1 MNLSTMTREKIAA
14 ALSKGGRYMNHAR
27 EWVSVKVGEHV
38 NPDDVALALVSP
50 DALVVRQAVRVVSKA
65 KRGAKRAA
73 AAVARKVRSNPTGTG
88 AAAVGERGGWSIV
101 KPEKRDDAGGVLAW
115 GPSGM
120 LEDSEGRL
128 YPFRWAL
135 VPLSRIIP
143 SNDPKTG
150 RPLRFYLPEL
160 QGRNREAIASRSQ
173 VQKLAAGLE
182 ARRLMLA
189 SSTPADSAPV
199 VWRGTGER
207 SEAFLVVS
215 GNGRTMA
222 ALLAFETESEAWEQ
236 YLSAV
241 ASRWNMA
248 SKLDDL
254 DRDER
259 FLAVRVLG
267 GKDGAPLAQAVAL
280 AGASQGTASAGLSDL
295 EKAVHVG
302 RALGI
307 ETPLALGRFQFVRP
321 VTPETVGDWIGDNP
335 ETWRRILAKMDP
347 AKAAAI
353 NSQPAQAAALVEAVM
368 LQGIPSDVVA
378 AAYDPSGRPD
388 LVPVLLGMLPAVWSL
403 ESAASQRPPEI
414 AEGWRLLPRLP
425 RAFEW
430 FRRMDGKSVA
440 KMRAA
445 LRDEEVQGGLDLGDL
460 PKDTAPLSDS
470 LAWALGVAIVKAAGR
485 AAPADAMAEYLREY
499 VADALRTGPGESLF
513 GADDVNPGA
522 VLLGHVDRRLLRKNP
537 PPGRVRHRKTGT
549 VVSYPGGVEV
559 HFRRR
564 VEDPEALA
572 MADSHYLEAL
582 EGQGSLFGGLGRES
596 TLRRNPDLKWS
607 AATVMGKDWQTA
619 PPGEGPGPWPWLRL
633 SPKQWED
640 LRHDAERQGVSAVA
654 LGPAGFWSA
663 WKAAGFDPAKL
674 SPAWIRKRDGFA
686 ARHLAQFQKRQTLR
700 RDLALRVWAIHP
712 AAALHTLA
720 KLGSEKGLR

>member
-1 MNLSTMTREKIAA
+1 MNVSKMSREKIAA
-14 ALSKGGRYMNHAR
+14 ALAKGGRYMNHAR
-27 EWVSVKVGEHV
+27 QWVAVKVGERV
-38 NPDDVALALVSP
+38 NPDDIALALVSP
-50 DALVVRQAVRVVSKA
+50 DALIVREAVRMASKA
-65 KRGAKRAA
+65 GRGAKKAA
-73 AAVARKVRSNPTGTG
+73 GAVARKVRKNPTGTG

-160 QGRNREAIASRSQ
+160 QGRNREAVASRSQ
-173 VQKLAAGLE
+173 VQKLAAGLD

-222 ALLAFETESEAWEQ
+222 AILAFETESEAWEQ

-248 SKLDDL
+248 AKLDEL

-267 GKDGAPLAQAVAL
+267 GKDGAPIEQAVAL

-307 ETPLALGRFQFVRP
+307 ETPLALGRFQFSRP
-321 VTPETVGDWIGDNP
+321 VTPETVGDWIADNP
-335 ETWRRILAKMDP
+335 ETWRKILAKMDP

-353 NSQPAQAAALVEAVM
+353 NNQPAQAAALVEAVM

-378 AAYDPSGRPD
+378 AAYDPSGKPD

-403 ESAASQRPPEI
+403 ESAANSRPPEI

-430 FRRMDGKSVA
+430 FRRMDGKSLA

-445 LRDEEVQGGLDLGDL
+445 LRDEEVQGGLDLGDM
-460 PKDTAPLSDS
+460 PKDAAPLADS

-485 AAPADAMAEYLREY
+485 AAPAEAMADYLREY

-513 GADDVNPGA
+513 GAADDVDPGA
-522 VLLGHVDRRLLRKNP
+522 VLLGRVDRRLLRRNP
-537 PPGRVRHRKTGT
+537 PRGMVRHGKAGT
-549 VVSYPGGVEV
+549 VVRYPGGVEV
-559 HFRRR
+559 RFRRR
-564 VEDPEALA
+564 VEDPTALA
-572 MADSHYLEAL
+572 MADAHYRA
-582 EGQGSLFGGLGRES
+582 R
-596 TLRRNPDLKWS
+596 
-607 AATVMGKDWQTA
+607 
-619 PPGEGPGPWPWLRL
+619 
-633 SPKQWED
+633 
-640 LRHDAERQGVSAVA
+640 ERQR
-654 LGPAGFWSA
+654 L
-663 WKAAGFDPAKL
+663 
-674 SPAWIRKRDGFA
+674 
-686 ARHLAQFQKRQTLR
+686 
-700 RDLALRVWAIHP
+700 
-712 AAALHTLA
+712 
-720 KLGSEKGLR
+720 

>member
-1 MNLSTMTREKIAA
+1 
-14 ALSKGGRYMNHAR
+14 
-27 EWVSVKVGEHV
+27 
-38 NPDDVALALVSP
+38 
-50 DALVVRQAVRVVSKA
+50 
-65 KRGAKRAA
+65 
-73 AAVARKVRSNPTGTG
+73 
-88 AAAVGERGGWSIV
+88 
-101 KPEKRDDAGGVLAW
+101 
-115 GPSGM
+115 M

-160 QGRNREAIASRSQ
+160 QGRNREAVASRSQ
-173 VQKLAAGLE
+173 VQKLAAGLD

-222 ALLAFETESEAWEQ
+222 AILAFETESEAWEQ

-248 SKLDDL
+248 AKLDEL

-267 GKDGAPLAQAVAL
+267 GKDGAPVEQAVAL

-307 ETPLALGRFQFVRP
+307 ETPLALGRFQFSRP
-321 VTPETVGDWIGDNP
+321 VTPETVGDWIADNP
-335 ETWRRILAKMDP
+335 ETWRKILAKMDP

-353 NSQPAQAAALVEAVM
+353 NNQPAQAAALVEAVM

-378 AAYDPSGRPD
+378 AAYDPSGKPD

-403 ESAASQRPPEI
+403 ESAANSRPPEI

-430 FRRMDGKSVA
+430 FRRMDGKSLA

-445 LRDEEVQGGLDLGDL
+445 LRDEEVQGGLDLGDM
-460 PKDTAPLSDS
+460 PKDAAPLSDS

-485 AAPADAMAEYLREY
+485 AAPAEAMADYLREY

-513 GADDVNPGA
+513 GAADDVDPGA
-522 VLLGHVDRRLLRKNP
+522 VLLGRVDRRLLRRNP
-537 PPGRVRHRKTGT
+537 PRGMVRHGKAGT
-549 VVSYPGGVEV
+549 VVRYPGGVEV
-559 HFRRR
+559 RFRRR
-564 VEDPEALA
+564 VEDPTALA
-572 MADSHYLEAL
+572 MADAHYLEAL
-582 EGQGSLFGGLGRES
+582 EGQGALFGGLGRET
-596 TLRRNPDLKWS
+596 TLHQNPARDPAPAWAV
-607 AATVMGKDWQTA
+607 AAA
-619 PPGEGPGPWPWLRL
+619 GEGHPSRAIPRDPRETETRKGF
-633 SPKQWED
+633 
-640 LRHDAERQGVSAVA
+640 A
-654 LGPAGFWSA
+654 LGERKGYIPR
-663 WKAAGFDPAKL
+663 AAGVRPFL
-674 SPAWIRKRDGFA
+674 ERES
-686 ARHLAQFQKRQTLR
+686 T
-700 RDLALRVWAIHP
+700 
-712 AAALHTLA
+712 
-720 KLGSEKGLR
+720 

>member
-1 MNLSTMTREKIAA
+1 MNVSKMSREKIAA
-14 ALSKGGRYMNHAR
+14 ALARGGRYMNHAR
-27 EWVSVKVGEHV
+27 EWVVVKVGERV

-50 DALVVRQAVRVVSKA
+50 EALIVREAVRMASKA
-65 KRGAKRAA
+65 GRGAKRAA
-73 AAVARKVRSNPTGTG
+73 GAVVRKVRKNPTGTG

-101 KPEKRDDAGGVLAW
+101 KPEKRDAAGGVLSW

-150 RPLRFYLPEL
+150 RPTRFYLPEL
-160 QGRNREAIASRSQ
+160 QGRNREAVASRSQ
-173 VQKLAAGLE
+173 VQKLAAGLD

-207 SEAFLVVS
+207 YEAFLVVS

-222 ALLAFETESEAWEQ
+222 AILAFDTESEAWEQ

-248 SKLDDL
+248 AKLDEL

-267 GKDGAPLAQAVAL
+267 GKDGAPVEQAVAL

-307 ETPLALGRFQFVRP
+307 ETPLALGRFQFARP
-321 VTPETVGDWIGDNP
+321 VTPETVGDWIADNP
-335 ETWRRILAKMDP
+335 ETWRKILAKMDP

-353 NSQPAQAAALVEAVM
+353 NNQPAQAAALVEAVM
-368 LQGIPSDVVA
+368 LQGIPADVVA

-403 ESAASQRPPEI
+403 ESAASSRPPEI

-430 FRRMDGKSVA
+430 FRRMDGKSLA

-445 LRDEEVQGGLDLGDL
+445 LRDEETQGGLDLGDM
-460 PKDTAPLSDS
+460 PKDAAPLADS

-485 AAPADAMAEYLREY
+485 AAPAEAMADYLREY

-513 GADDVNPGA
+513 GASDDVDPGA
-522 VLLGHVDRRLLRKNP
+522 VLLLRVDRRLLRKNP
-537 PPGRVRHRKTGT
+537 PRGMVRHGKAGT
-549 VVSYPGGVEV
+549 VVRYPGGVEV
-559 HFRRR
+559 RFRRR
-564 VEDPEALA
+564 VEDPTALS
-572 MADSHYLEAL
+572 MADAHYLEAL
-582 EGQGSLFGGLGRES
+582 EGQGALFGGLGRET
-596 TLRRNPDLKWS
+596 TLHQNPPKDPAPAWAV
-607 AATVMGKDWQTA
+607 AAA
-619 PPGEGPGPWPWLRL
+619 GEGPGPWPWLRL
-633 SPKQWED
+633 TPEQWGE
-640 LRHDAERQGVSAVA
+640 LHFAASRAAVSAVA
-654 LGPAGFWSA
+654 MAPGGFWRA
-663 WKAAGFDPAKL
+663 WKDAGFDPANL
-674 SPAWIRKRDGFA
+674 SPAWIRKRNAFA
-686 ARHLAQFQKRQTLR
+686 ARSVAQMRDAGQTIR

-712 AAALHTLA
+712 AAALS
-720 KLGSEKGLR
+720 KLQRKKVLR

>member
-1 MNLSTMTREKIAA
+1 MNVSKMSREKIAA
-14 ALSKGGRYMNHAR
+14 ALAKGGRYMNHAR
-27 EWVSVKVGEHV
+27 QWVAVKVGERV
-38 NPDDVALALVSP
+38 NPDDIALALVSP
-50 DALVVRQAVRVVSKA
+50 DALIVREAVRMASKA
-65 KRGAKRAA
+65 GRSAKKAA
-73 AAVARKVRSNPTGTG
+73 GAVARKVRKNPTGTG

-160 QGRNREAIASRSQ
+160 QGRNREAVASRSQ
-173 VQKLAAGLE
+173 VQKLAAGLD

-222 ALLAFETESEAWEQ
+222 AILAFETESEAWEQ

-248 SKLDDL
+248 AKLDEL

-267 GKDGAPLAQAVAL
+267 GKDGAPVEQAVAL

-307 ETPLALGRFQFVRP
+307 ETPLALGRFQFSRP
-321 VTPETVGDWIGDNP
+321 VTPETVGDWIADNP
-335 ETWRRILAKMDP
+335 ETWRKILAKMDP

-353 NSQPAQAAALVEAVM
+353 NNQPAQAAALVEAVM

-378 AAYDPSGRPD
+378 AAYDPSGKPD

-403 ESAASQRPPEI
+403 ESAANSRPPEI

-430 FRRMDGKSVA
+430 FRRMDGKSLA

-445 LRDEEVQGGLDLGDL
+445 LRDEEVQGGLDLGDM
-460 PKDTAPLSDS
+460 PKDAAPLSDS

-485 AAPADAMAEYLREY
+485 AAPAEAMADYLREY

-513 GADDVNPGA
+513 GAADDVDPGA
-522 VLLGHVDRRLLRKNP
+522 VLLGRVDRRLLRRNP
-537 PPGRVRHRKTGT
+537 PRGMVRHGKGGT
-549 VVSYPGGVEV
+549 VVRYPGGVEV
-559 HFRRR
+559 RFRRR
-564 VEDPEALA
+564 VEDPTALA
-572 MADSHYLEAL
+572 MADAHYLEAL
-582 EGQGSLFGGLGRES
+582 EGQGALFGGLGRET
-596 TLRRNPDLKWS
+596 TLHQNPARDPAPAWAV
-607 AATVMGKDWQTA
+607 AAA
-619 PPGEGPGPWPWLRL
+619 GEGPGPWPWLRL
-633 SPKQWED
+633 TPEQWGE
-640 LRHDAERQGVSAVA
+640 LHLAASRAGVSAVA
-654 LGPAGFWSA
+654 MAPGGFWRA
-663 WKAAGFDPAKL
+663 WRDAGFDPANL
-674 SPAWIRKRDGFA
+674 SPEWIRKRNAFA
-686 ARHLAQFQKRQTLR
+686 ARTVAQVLDTTWTPR

-712 AAALHTLA
+712 EQSLAILA
-720 KLGSEKGLR
+720 KQRREKGLR

>member
-1 MNLSTMTREKIAA
+1 MNMSKMNRAKIAL
-14 ALSKGGRYMNHAR
+14 ALEKGGRYMNNAR
-27 EWVSVKVGEHV
+27 QWILVKAGEKV
-38 NPDDVALALVSP
+38 DPDDIALALVAP
-50 DALVVRQAVRVVSKA
+50 DALIIRQTVRLASKA
-65 KRGAKRAA
+65 GRGAKK
-73 AAVARKVRSNPTGTG
+73 VSVEVVRKNPTGTG
-88 AAAVGERGGWSIV
+88 AAAVGERGGWSII
-101 KPEKRDDAGGVLAW
+101 KPEKRDSTGGVLAW

-143 SNDPKTG
+143 SNDPETG
-150 RPLRFYLPEL
+150 RPTRFYLPEL
-160 QGRNREAIASRSQ
+160 QGRNREAVASRSQ
-173 VQKLAAGLE
+173 VQMLAAGLD

-207 SEAFLVVS
+207 SEALLVVS

-222 ALLAFETESEAWEQ
+222 AILAFDTESEAWEQ

-248 SKLDDL
+248 AKLDEL

-267 GKDGAPLAQAVAL
+267 GKDGAPVEQAIAL

-307 ETPLALGRFQFVRP
+307 ETPIALGRFQFAQP
-321 VTPETVGDWIGDNP
+321 VTAETVGDWIADNP
-335 ETWRRILAKMDP
+335 ETWRKILVKMDP

-353 NSQPAQAAALVEAVM
+353 NNQPAQAAALVEAVM
-368 LQGIPSDVVA
+368 LQGIPADVVA

-403 ESAASQRPPEI
+403 ESAANSRPPEI

-430 FRRMDGKSVA
+430 FRRMDGKSLA

-445 LRDEEVQGGLDLGDL
+445 LRDEEVQGGLDLGDM
-460 PKDTAPLSDS
+460 PKGAAPLSDS

-485 AAPADAMAEYLREY
+485 TAPAEAMAGYLREY

-513 GADDVNPGA
+513 GAADVDPGA
-522 VLLGHVDRRLLRKNP
+522 VLMGRVDRRLLRPNP
-537 PPGRVRHRKTGT
+537 PRGTVRHGKAGT
-549 VVSYPGGVEV
+549 VVKYPGGVEV
-559 HFRRR
+559 RFRRR
-564 VEDPEALA
+564 VEDPDALA
-572 MADSHYLEAL
+572 MADAHYLETL
-582 EGQGSLFGGLGRES
+582 EGQGALFGDLGRE
-596 TLRRNPDLKWS
+596 TTIYQNPGLKWA
-607 AATVMGKDWQTA
+607 AATEMGKAWQTA

-633 SPKQWED
+633 SPKEWDE
-640 LRHDAERQGVSAVA
+640 LRSDAERKGVSATA
-654 LGPAGFWSA
+654 LGPSGFWAA
-663 WKAAGFDPAKL
+663 WKAAGFNPDKL
-674 SPAWIRKRDGFA
+674 SPSWIRKREGFA
-686 ARHLAQFQKRQTLR
+686 ARHLAQLQKGQTLR
-700 RDLALRVWAIHP
+700 RDIAIRVWAIHP
-712 AAALHTLA
+712 AAALQTLSR
-720 KLGSEKGLR
+720 LGREKGLR